1 MRERLRIGEVAGLV
15 GVTPKTVRHY
25 EKIGLLEE
33 AERSESGYRLYSA
46 KDLLRLQ
53 RIKRLRALGLS
64 LRQVGSV
71 LGEGGYEVSL
81 RDVLQA
87 LRTELDSEI
96 EGLRDRRRR
105 LDEMLS
111 REDLESQEASP
122 TFDRAMELLG
132 EHLAGVDEKTLE
144 QEKRLWS
151 MLDGFE
157 WPGGYAEGNE
167 KMFRYY
173 AEHPEEYQDLLIIGE
188 KLSSLAD
195 LSEGDPRVEEVAEE
209 LVTYFEKYPPPEYLE
224 SSLWTAADPTG
235 QTMIE
240 LMLSTMSPAQ
250 QRVMDLISERAE
262 ADEKGKADA

>member
-25 EKIGLLEE
+25 EKIGLLKE

-71 LGEGGYEVSL
+71 LGGGGHEVSL
-81 RDVLQA
+81 RDVLKA
-87 LRTELDSEI
+87 LRSEVDSEI
-96 EGLRDRRRR
+96 ERLRDRRGR

-111 REDLESQEASP
+111 GEDLEPHGASP

-132 EHLAGVDEKTLE
+132 EHLAGIDEKTLE

-157 WPGGYAEGNE
+157 WPGDYEEGNE

-173 AEHPEEYQDLLIIGE
+173 AERPEEYRDLLAIGE
-188 KLSSLAD
+188 RLSSLAD
-195 LSEGDPRVEEVAEE
+195 LPEDDPRVEEVAEE
-209 LVTYFEKYPPPEYLE
+209 LVAYFEKYPPPEYLE
-224 SSLWTAADPTG
+224 GPLWTAGDPTG
-235 QTMIE
+235 QTMVE

-250 QRVMDLISERAE
+250 RRVMDLIAEKSE
-262 ADEKGKADA
+262 ADEKENAGA